1 MVLTGSE
8 SSAPSGKRAERSRR
22 AIVAAAR
29 VEFLRDGF
37 DASMDTIAAR
47 AGVSKVTVYNHFG
60 RKEDLFTAVIS
71 QLGDETSARSMDA
84 AEAVL
89 ADATDLRAALS
100 EAARSL
106 ITSVTAPDVLALRN
120 LMTGELRRFPELGRT
135 WQQRGPARFAG
146 YVAEWLRDQT
156 ARGRL
161 AVPDPEVAT
170 FQFYGLTVYPHLVA
184 ASLGNAIPAEL
195 ADRLTAGAV
204 DMFLARYGPP

>member
-1 MVLTGSE
+1 MVVTGSE
-8 SSAPSGKRAERSRR
+8 PSTPSGKRAERSRR

-29 VEFLRDGF
+29 AEFLRDGF

-60 RKEDLFTAVIS
+60 SKEDLFTAVIG
-71 QLGDETSARSMDA
+71 QLGDETSARTMDA

-89 ADATDLRAALS
+89 TDATDLRAALAD
-100 EAARSL
+100 AARSM
-106 ITSVTAPDVLALRN
+106 IASITAPDVLALRN

-135 WQQRGPARFAG
+135 WQRRGPARFAG
-146 YVAEWLRDQT
+146 YFADWLREQT
-156 ARGRL
+156 AQGRL
-161 AVPDPEVAT
+161 DVPDPEVAT

-184 ASLGNAIPAEL
+184 ASLGNAIAGEL

-204 DMFLARYGPP
+204 DMFLARYAPQ